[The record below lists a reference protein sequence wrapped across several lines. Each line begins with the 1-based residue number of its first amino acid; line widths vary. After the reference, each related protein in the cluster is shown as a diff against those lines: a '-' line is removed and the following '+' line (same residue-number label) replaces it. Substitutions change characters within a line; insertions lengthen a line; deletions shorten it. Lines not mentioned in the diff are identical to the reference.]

1 MRKLSRKNF
10 YISLILSLTACV
22 CLFAACRKTVG
33 EKELPPP
40 INIRVEEETLLWNK
54 TENAVG
60 YLVDIDGRREYE
72 AESNSLDV
80 FVLLSEPDTYE
91 IRIKAVGD
99 GETYLDSSWSQPME
113 YTSKPSQNWVLRPI
127 KNGAEYEAAAA
138 AEKPRGKV
146 VIPSVNP
153 QDGKP
158 ITRLARNAF
167 LNCTELT
174 GIVLSH
180 NLQTIGVTAFSNCTK
195 LTRVH
200 CPATLSTIESSAFY
214 RCGSLTEINLPDQ
227 LETLGRSAFSYCSS
241 LTNITIPSGLTELE
255 GFLFSHCSALTEI
268 TIPRDIEKI
277 GITPFEGTNLSAI
290 AVEEGNPVY
299 KSDQNCIIHKADN
312 VLIAGCKTSVIPDYV
327 ETIGEGAFEF
337 CQGLTEIT
345 VPAGVRKI
353 DKDAFAN
360 CRNLTSIT
368 LSEGLKEIVSTPFA
382 DASPFRF
389 CINLTAL
396 EIPASVEFIPEG
408 LTSFCQNL
416 SKLTV
421 KEGNPV
427 YKSDGNCI
435 LRKSDNQLVAGCKT
449 SVIPAYVKRI
459 GPYAFQGCSFTSI
472 VIPEGVEKIGSNAF
486 TSSQLTEITLPNTL
500 TTIEVGAF
508 SSCEK
513 LHSKRALAIPESV
526 KEIQQGAFLHSPFL
540 IVLLPDSVETI
551 GSQAFFVAH
560 IYTSASPNYPEGWH
574 RGNPAVMDFPWAEIG
589 SSEVVYNCKF
599 GYDDGRP
606 YMDSCVWTFEY
617 EERPNGVNIDAG
629 SLSLPIIGPMRTPVR
644 EGYTFMGWTTEKGS
658 DKIAFDAETAV
669 LDAIIGNRVLYLKTE
684 VSYFPYEKLKNIP
697 IGTVLYARWVPDK

>member
-1 MRKLSRKNF
+1 M
-10 YISLILSLTACV
+10 
-22 CLFAACRKTVG
+22 
-33 EKELPPP
+33 E
-40 INIRVEEETLLWNK
+40 
-54 TENAVG
+54 G
-60 YLVDIDGRREYE
+60 YL
-72 AESNSLDV
+72 
-80 FVLLSEPDTYE
+80 
-91 IRIKAVGD
+91 
-99 GETYLDSSWSQPME
+99 
-113 YTSKPSQNWVLRPI
+113 
-127 KNGAEYEAAAA
+127 
-138 AEKPRGKV
+138 
-146 VIPSVNP
+146 
-153 QDGKP
+153 
-158 ITRLARNAF
+158 
-167 LNCTELT
+167 
-174 GIVLSH
+174 
-180 NLQTIGVTAFSNCTK
+180 FS
-195 LTRVH
+195 R
-200 CPATLSTIESSAFY
+200 
-214 RCGSLTEINLPDQ
+214 
-227 LETLGRSAFSYCSS
+227 
-241 LTNITIPSGLTELE
+241 
-255 GFLFSHCSALTEI
+255 CSALTEI
-268 TIPRDIEKI
+268 TIPRGIEKI

-299 KSDQNCIIHKADN
+299 KSDQNCIIRKADN

-327 ETIGEGAFEF
+327 ETIGENAFKS

-353 DKDAFAN
+353 DKDAFAD

-368 LSEGLKEIVSTPFA
+368 LSEGLKEIDSPPFYN
-382 DASPFRF
+382 

-435 LRKSDNQLVAGCKT
+435 LRKSDNQLVTGCKT

-472 VIPEGVEKIGSNAF
+472 VIPEGVEKIGSYAF
-486 TSSQLTEITLPNTL
+486 ISSQLTEITLPNTL
-500 TTIEVGAF
+500 TTIEAGAF
-508 SSCEK
+508 LSCEK

-526 KEIQQGAFLHSPFL
+526 KEIQQGAFLYSPFL

-551 GSQAFFVAH
+551 GSQAFFAAH

-574 RGNPAVMDFPWAEIG
+574 RGNLAVMDFPWNYDAC
-589 SSEVVYNCKF
+589 EVVYNCKF

-617 EERPNGVNIDAG
+617 EDHSGGVNIDTG

-658 DKIAFDAETAV
+658 DKIAFDVETAV
-669 LDAIIGNRVLYLKTE
+669 LSVKIGNRVLYLKTE

>member
-1 MRKLSRKNF
+1 M
-10 YISLILSLTACV
+10 
-22 CLFAACRKTVG
+22 
-33 EKELPPP
+33 
-40 INIRVEEETLLWNK
+40 
-54 TENAVG
+54 
-60 YLVDIDGRREYE
+60 
-72 AESNSLDV
+72 
-80 FVLLSEPDTYE
+80 
-91 IRIKAVGD
+91 
-99 GETYLDSSWSQPME
+99 
-113 YTSKPSQNWVLRPI
+113 
-127 KNGAEYEAAAA
+127 
-138 AEKPRGKV
+138 
-146 VIPSVNP
+146 
-153 QDGKP
+153 
-158 ITRLARNAF
+158 
-167 LNCTELT
+167 
-174 GIVLSH
+174 
-180 NLQTIGVTAFSNCTK
+180 
-195 LTRVH
+195 
-200 CPATLSTIESSAFY
+200 
-214 RCGSLTEINLPDQ
+214 
-227 LETLGRSAFSYCSS
+227 
-241 LTNITIPSGLTELE
+241 
-255 GFLFSHCSALTEI
+255 
-268 TIPRDIEKI
+268 
-277 GITPFEGTNLSAI
+277 
-290 AVEEGNPVY
+290 EEGNPVY
-299 KSDQNCIIHKADN
+299 KSDQNCIIRKADN

-327 ETIGEGAFEF
+327 ETIGEGAFRS

-353 DKDAFAN
+353 DKSAFTN

-368 LSEGLKEIVSTPFA
+368 LSEGLKEIVASRFA
-382 DASPFRF
+382 DDTPFRF

-526 KEIQQGAFLHSPFL
+526 KEIQQGAFEYSPFL
-540 IVLLPDSVETI
+540 IVLLPDSVEKI
-551 GSQAFFVAH
+551 GPQAFFAAH

-574 RGNPAVMDFPWAEIG
+574 RGNSSVLDIPWNYDG
-589 SSEVVYNCKF
+589 FSVVYNCKF

-617 EERPNGVNIDAG
+617 EDHSGGVNIDAG

-658 DKIAFDAETAV
+658 DKIAFDVETAV
-669 LDAIIGNRVLYLKTE
+669 LSVKIGNRVLYLKTE

>member
-113 YTSKPSQNWVLRPI
+113 YTSKPSQNWILRPI
-127 KNGAEYEAAAA
+127 ENGAEYEAAAA

-158 ITRLARNAF
+158 ITRLANNAF

-180 NLQTIGVTAFSNCTK
+180 NLQTIGSAAFKGCTK

-200 CPATLSTIESSAFY
+200 CPATLSSIKSHAFNW
-214 RCGSLTEINLPDQ
+214 CGSLTEINLPDQ
-227 LETLGRSAFSYCSS
+227 LETLGVSAFSRCSS

-255 GFLFSHCSALTEI
+255 GYLFSNCSALTEI
-268 TIPRDIEKI
+268 TIPRGIEKI
-277 GITPFEGTNLSAI
+277 GITPFQGTNLSAI

-299 KSDQNCIIHKADN
+299 KSDQNCIIRKADN

-327 ETIGEGAFEF
+327 ETIGENAFKS

-353 DKDAFAN
+353 DKDAFAD

-368 LSEGLKEIVSTPFA
+368 LSEGLKEIESPPFYN
-382 DASPFRF
+382 

-526 KEIQQGAFLHSPFL
+526 KEIQQGAFLDSPFL
-540 IVLLPDSVETI
+540 IVLLPDSVEKI
-551 GSQAFFVAH
+551 GPQAFFAAH

-574 RGNPAVMDFPWAEIG
+574 RGNSSVLDIPWNYDG
-589 SSEVVYNCKF
+589 FSVVYNCKF

-617 EERPNGVNIDAG
+617 EDHSGGVNIDTG
-629 SLSLPIIGPMRTPVR
+629 SLSLPIIAPMRTPVR

-658 DKIAFDAETAV
+658 DKIAFDVETAV
-669 LDAIIGNRVLYLKTE
+669 LSVKIGNQVLYLKTE

>member
-99 GETYLDSSWSQPME
+99 GETYLDSSWSQPIE
-113 YTSKPSQNWVLRPI
+113 YTSKPSQNWILRPI
-127 KNGAEYEAAAA
+127 ENGAEYEAAAA

-158 ITRLARNAF
+158 ITRLANNAF

-180 NLQTIGVTAFSNCTK
+180 NLQTIGSAAFKGCTK

-200 CPATLSTIESSAFY
+200 CPTTLSSIKSHAFNW
-214 RCGSLTEINLPDQ
+214 CGSLTEINLPDQ
-227 LETLGRSAFSYCSS
+227 LETLGVSAFSRCSS

-255 GFLFSHCSALTEI
+255 GYLFSRCSALTEI
-268 TIPRDIEKI
+268 TIPRGIEKI

-290 AVEEGNPVY
+290 AVE
-299 KSDQNCIIHKADN
+299 
-312 VLIAGCKTSVIPDYV
+312 
-327 ETIGEGAFEF
+327 
-337 CQGLTEIT
+337 
-345 VPAGVRKI
+345 
-353 DKDAFAN
+353 
-360 CRNLTSIT
+360 
-368 LSEGLKEIVSTPFA
+368 
-382 DASPFRF
+382 
-389 CINLTAL
+389 
-396 EIPASVEFIPEG
+396 
-408 LTSFCQNL
+408 
-416 SKLTV
+416 
-421 KEGNPV
+421 EGNPV

-486 TSSQLTEITLPNTL
+486 ISSQLTEITLPNTL
-500 TTIEVGAF
+500 TTIEAGAF

-513 LHSKRALAIPESV
+513 LHSKKALAIPESV

-551 GSQAFFVAH
+551 GSQAFFVAY

-644 EGYTFMGWTTEKGS
+644 DGYTFMGWTTEKGS
-658 DKIAFDAETAV
+658 DKIAFDVETAV
-669 LDAIIGNRVLYLKTE
+669 LSAKIGNQVLYLKTE

>member
-40 INIRVEEETLLWNK
+40 INIRVEEETLFWNK

-113 YTSKPSQNWVLRPI
+113 YTSKPSQNWILRPI
-127 KNGAEYEAAAA
+127 ENGAEYEAAAA

-158 ITRLARNAF
+158 ITRLANNAF

-180 NLQTIGVTAFSNCTK
+180 NLQTIGSAAFKGCTK

-200 CPATLSTIESSAFY
+200 CPTTLSSIKSHAFNW
-214 RCGSLTEINLPDQ
+214 CGSLTEINLPDQ
-227 LETLGRSAFSYCSS
+227 LETLGVSAFSRCSS

-255 GFLFSHCSALTEI
+255 GYLFSRCSALTEI
-268 TIPRDIEKI
+268 TIPRGIEKI

-299 KSDQNCIIHKADN
+299 KSDQNCVIRKADN
-312 VLIAGCKTSVIPDYV
+312 VLI
-327 ETIGEGAFEF
+327 
-337 CQGLTEIT
+337 
-345 VPAGVRKI
+345 
-353 DKDAFAN
+353 
-360 CRNLTSIT
+360 
-368 LSEGLKEIVSTPFA
+368 
-382 DASPFRF
+382 
-389 CINLTAL
+389 
-396 EIPASVEFIPEG
+396 
-408 LTSFCQNL
+408 
-416 SKLTV
+416 
-421 KEGNPV
+421 
-427 YKSDGNCI
+427 
-435 LRKSDNQLVAGCKT
+435 AGCKT

-486 TSSQLTEITLPNTL
+486 ISSQLTEITLPNTL
-500 TTIEVGAF
+500 TTIEAGAF

-513 LHSKRALAIPESV
+513 LHSKKALAIPESV
-526 KEIQQGAFLHSPFL
+526 KEIQQGAFLYSPFL

-551 GSQAFFVAH
+551 GSQAFFVAY

-617 EERPNGVNIDAG
+617 EDHSGGVNIDAG

-658 DKIAFDAETAV
+658 DKIAFDVETAV
-669 LDAIIGNRVLYLKTE
+669 RQDRQ
-684 VSYFPYEKLKNIP
+684 SSF
-697 IGTVLYARWVPDK
+697 VP

>member
-72 AESNSLDV
+72 AESNSLDI

-127 KNGAEYEAAAA
+127 ENGAEYEAAAA

-180 NLQTIGVTAFSNCTK
+180 NLQTIGISAFKGCTK

-200 CPATLSTIESSAFY
+200 CPATLSTIGSGAFNW
-214 RCGSLTEINLPDQ
+214 CGSLTEINLPDQ
-227 LETLGRSAFSYCSS
+227 LETLGVSAFSRCSS

-255 GFLFSHCSALTEI
+255 GYLFSRCSALTEI
-268 TIPRDIEKI
+268 TIPRGIEKI
-277 GITPFEGTNLSAI
+277 GITPFQGTNLSAI
-290 AVEEGNPVY
+290 SVEEGNPVY
-299 KSDQNCIIHKADN
+299 KSDQNCIIRKADN
-312 VLIAGCKTSVIPDYV
+312 VLI
-327 ETIGEGAFEF
+327 
-337 CQGLTEIT
+337 
-345 VPAGVRKI
+345 
-353 DKDAFAN
+353 
-360 CRNLTSIT
+360 
-368 LSEGLKEIVSTPFA
+368 
-382 DASPFRF
+382 
-389 CINLTAL
+389 
-396 EIPASVEFIPEG
+396 
-408 LTSFCQNL
+408 
-416 SKLTV
+416 
-421 KEGNPV
+421 
-427 YKSDGNCI
+427 
-435 LRKSDNQLVAGCKT
+435 AGCKT

-486 TSSQLTEITLPNTL
+486 ISSQLTEITLPNTL
-500 TTIEVGAF
+500 TTIEAGAF

-513 LHSKRALAIPESV
+513 LHSKKALAIPESV
-526 KEIQQGAFLHSPFL
+526 KEIQQGAFLYSPFL

-551 GSQAFFVAH
+551 GSQAFFVAY

-617 EERPNGVNIDAG
+617 EDHSGGVNIDAG

>member
-113 YTSKPSQNWVLRPI
+113 YTSKPSQNWILRPI
-127 KNGAEYEAAAA
+127 ENGAEYEAAAA

-158 ITRLARNAF
+158 ITRLANNAF

-180 NLQTIGVTAFSNCTK
+180 NLQTIGGNAFKGCTK

-200 CPATLSTIESSAFY
+200 CPTTLSTIESSAFNW
-214 RCGSLTEINLPDQ
+214 CGSLTEINLPDQ
-227 LETLGRSAFSYCSS
+227 LETLGRSAFSRCSS

-255 GFLFSHCSALTEI
+255 GYLFSRCSALTEI
-268 TIPRDIEKI
+268 TIPRGIEKI

-299 KSDQNCIIHKADN
+299 KSDQ
-312 VLIAGCKTSVIPDYV
+312 
-327 ETIGEGAFEF
+327 
-337 CQGLTEIT
+337 
-345 VPAGVRKI
+345 
-353 DKDAFAN
+353 
-360 CRNLTSIT
+360 
-368 LSEGLKEIVSTPFA
+368 
-382 DASPFRF
+382 
-389 CINLTAL
+389 
-396 EIPASVEFIPEG
+396 
-408 LTSFCQNL
+408 
-416 SKLTV
+416 
-421 KEGNPV
+421 
-427 YKSDGNCI
+427 NCI

-472 VIPEGVEKIGSNAF
+472 VIPEGVEKIGSYAF
-486 TSSQLTEITLPNTL
+486 ISSQLTEITLPNTL
-500 TTIEVGAF
+500 TTIEAGAF
-508 SSCEK
+508 LSCEK

-526 KEIQQGAFLHSPFL
+526 KEIQQGAFLYSPFL

-551 GSQAFFVAH
+551 GPQAFFAAH

-574 RGNPAVMDFPWAEIG
+574 RGNSSVLDIPWNYDG
-589 SSEVVYNCKF
+589 FSVVYNCKF

-617 EERPNGVNIDAG
+617 EDHSGSVNIDTG
-629 SLSLPIIGPMRTPVR
+629 SLSLPIIAPMRTPVR

-658 DKIAFDAETAV
+658 DKIAFDVETAV
-669 LDAIIGNRVLYLKTE
+669 LSAKIGNQVLYLKTE

>member
-60 YLVDIDGRREYE
+60 YLVDIDGRWEYE

-113 YTSKPSQNWVLRPI
+113 YTSKPSQNWILRPI
-127 KNGAEYEAAAA
+127 ENGAEYEVAAA

-158 ITRLARNAF
+158 ITRLANNAF

-180 NLQTIGVTAFSNCTK
+180 NLQTIGISAFKGCAK

-200 CPATLSTIESSAFY
+200 CPTTLSTIKSNAFY

-227 LETLGRSAFSYCSS
+227 LKTLELSSFYYCSS
-241 LTNITIPSGLTELE
+241 LTNITIPSGLTELQNCI
-255 GFLFSHCSALTEI
+255 FSNCSALTEI
-268 TIPRDIEKI
+268 TIPRGIEKI
-277 GITPFEGTNLSAI
+277 GRAPFEGTNLSAI

-299 KSDQNCIIHKADN
+299 KSD
-312 VLIAGCKTSVIPDYV
+312 
-327 ETIGEGAFEF
+327 
-337 CQGLTEIT
+337 
-345 VPAGVRKI
+345 
-353 DKDAFAN
+353 
-360 CRNLTSIT
+360 
-368 LSEGLKEIVSTPFA
+368 
-382 DASPFRF
+382 
-389 CINLTAL
+389 
-396 EIPASVEFIPEG
+396 
-408 LTSFCQNL
+408 
-416 SKLTV
+416 
-421 KEGNPV
+421 
-427 YKSDGNCI
+427 GNCI
-435 LRKSDNQLVAGCKT
+435 LRKSDNQLVTGCKT

-500 TTIEVGAF
+500 TTIEAGAF

-513 LHSKRALAIPESV
+513 LHSKKALAIPESV
-526 KEIQQGAFLHSPFL
+526 KEIQQGAFEYSPFL
-540 IVLLPDSVETI
+540 IVLLPGSVETI
-551 GSQAFFVAH
+551 GPQAFFVAH

-574 RGNPAVMDFPWAEIG
+574 RGNLAVMDFPWNYDAC
-589 SSEVVYNCKF
+589 EVVYNCKF

-617 EERPNGVNIDAG
+617 EDHSGGVNIDTG

-658 DKIAFDAETAV
+658 DKIAFDVETAV
-669 LDAIIGNRVLYLKTE
+669 LSAKIGNRVLYLKTE

>member
-40 INIRVEEETLLWNK
+40 INIRVEEETLFWNK

-113 YTSKPSQNWVLRPI
+113 YTSKPSQNWILRPI
-127 KNGAEYEAAAA
+127 ENGAEYEAAAA

-158 ITRLARNAF
+158 ITRLANNAF

-180 NLQTIGVTAFSNCTK
+180 NLQTIGSAAFKGCTK

-200 CPATLSTIESSAFY
+200 CPTTLSSIKSHAFNW
-214 RCGSLTEINLPDQ
+214 CGSLTEINLPDQ
-227 LETLGRSAFSYCSS
+227 LETLGVSAFSRCSS

-255 GFLFSHCSALTEI
+255 GYLFSRCSALTEI
-268 TIPRDIEKI
+268 TIPRGIEKI

-290 AVEEGNPVY
+290 AVE
-299 KSDQNCIIHKADN
+299 
-312 VLIAGCKTSVIPDYV
+312 
-327 ETIGEGAFEF
+327 
-337 CQGLTEIT
+337 
-345 VPAGVRKI
+345 
-353 DKDAFAN
+353 
-360 CRNLTSIT
+360 
-368 LSEGLKEIVSTPFA
+368 
-382 DASPFRF
+382 
-389 CINLTAL
+389 
-396 EIPASVEFIPEG
+396 
-408 LTSFCQNL
+408 
-416 SKLTV
+416 
-421 KEGNPV
+421 EGNPV

-486 TSSQLTEITLPNTL
+486 ISSQLTEITLPNTL
-500 TTIEVGAF
+500 TTIEAGAF

-513 LHSKRALAIPESV
+513 LHSKKALAIPESV
-526 KEIQQGAFLHSPFL
+526 KEIQQGAFLYSPFL

-551 GSQAFFVAH
+551 GSQAFFVAY

-617 EERPNGVNIDAG
+617 EDHSGGVNIDAG

-658 DKIAFDAETAV
+658 DKIAFDVETAV
-669 LDAIIGNRVLYLKTE
+669 LSAKIGNQVLYLKTE

>member
-1 MRKLSRKNF
+1 MRQ
-10 YISLILSLTACV
+10 
-22 CLFAACRKTVG
+22 
-33 EKELPPP
+33 P
-40 INIRVEEETLLWNK
+40 
-54 TENAVG
+54 
-60 YLVDIDGRREYE
+60 DG
-72 AESNSLDV
+72 NQ
-80 FVLLSEPDTYE
+80 FT
-91 IRIKAVGD
+91 
-99 GETYLDSSWSQPME
+99 
-113 YTSKPSQNWVLRPI
+113 RPI
-127 KNGAEYEAAAA
+127 GN
-138 AEKPRGKV
+138 
-146 VIPSVNP
+146 
-153 QDGKP
+153 
-158 ITRLARNAF
+158 
-167 LNCTELT
+167 
-174 GIVLSH
+174 
-180 NLQTIGVTAFSNCTK
+180 
-195 LTRVH
+195 
-200 CPATLSTIESSAFY
+200 
-214 RCGSLTEINLPDQ
+214 
-227 LETLGRSAFSYCSS
+227 LGRISFFS
-241 LTNITIPSGLTELE
+241 
-255 GFLFSHCSALTEI
+255 LFVPDKHNDSFRPDGIGRLPIFPLFRFNRNHNS
-268 TIPRDIEKI
+268 PRHRKI

-299 KSDQNCIIHKADN
+299 KSDQNCIIRKADN

-327 ETIGEGAFEF
+327 ETIGENAFRS

-353 DKDAFAN
+353 DKDAFAD

-368 LSEGLKEIVSTPFA
+368 LSEGLKEIDSPPFYN
-382 DASPFRF
+382 

-486 TSSQLTEITLPNTL
+486 ASSQLTEITLPNTL

-526 KEIQQGAFLHSPFL
+526 KEIQQGAFLDSPFL
-540 IVLLPDSVETI
+540 IVLLPDSVEKI
-551 GSQAFFVAH
+551 GPQAFFAAH

-574 RGNPAVMDFPWAEIG
+574 RGNSSVLDIPWNYDG
-589 SSEVVYNCKF
+589 FSVVYNCKF

-617 EERPNGVNIDAG
+617 EDHSGGVNIDTG

-658 DKIAFDAETAV
+658 DKIAFDVETAV

>member
-99 GETYLDSSWSQPME
+99 GETYLDSSWSQPIE
-113 YTSKPSQNWVLRPI
+113 YTSKPSQNWILRPI
-127 KNGAEYEAAAA
+127 ENGAEYEAAAA

-158 ITRLARNAF
+158 ITRLANNAF

-180 NLQTIGVTAFSNCTK
+180 NLQTIGGNAFKGCTK

-200 CPATLSTIESSAFY
+200 CPTTLSTIGSGAFNW
-214 RCGSLTEINLPDQ
+214 CGSLTEINLPDQ
-227 LETLGRSAFSYCSS
+227 LETLGRSAFSRCSS

-255 GFLFSHCSALTEI
+255 GYLFSRCSALTEI

-299 KSDQNCIIHKADN
+299 KSDQNCIIRKADN

-327 ETIGEGAFEF
+327 ETIGENAFRS

-353 DKDAFAN
+353 DKDAFAD
-360 CRNLTSIT
+360 CSNLTSIT
-368 LSEGLKEIVSTPFA
+368 LSEGLKEIDSPPFYN
-382 DASPFRF
+382 

-526 KEIQQGAFLHSPFL
+526 KEIQQGAFLDSPFL
-540 IVLLPDSVETI
+540 IVLLPDSVEKI
-551 GSQAFFVAH
+551 GPQAFFVAH

-574 RGNPAVMDFPWAEIG
+574 RGNSSVLDIPWNYDG
-589 SSEVVYNCKF
+589 FSVVYNCKF

-617 EERPNGVNIDAG
+617 EDHSGGVNIDTG
-629 SLSLPIIGPMRTPVR
+629 SLSLPIIAPMRTPVR

-658 DKIAFDAETAV
+658 DKIAFDVETAV
-669 LDAIIGNRVLYLKTE
+669 LSVKIGNRVLYLKTE
-684 VSYFPYEKLKNIP
+684 VSYFPYEK
-697 IGTVLYARWVPDK
+697 